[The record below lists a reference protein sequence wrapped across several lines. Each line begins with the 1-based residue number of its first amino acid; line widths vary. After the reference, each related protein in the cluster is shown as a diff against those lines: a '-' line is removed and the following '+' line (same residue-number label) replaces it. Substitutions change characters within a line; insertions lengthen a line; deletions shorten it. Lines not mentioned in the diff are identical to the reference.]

1 MSLSSSL
8 SRIGRSLALMLLA
21 LAALFFIVFA
31 LSPTIEL
38 LPDGMDWLVGLLL
51 VVFVLVWLVTGRKSR
66 SKH

>member
-38 LPDGMDWLVGLLL
+38 LPDGMDLLIGVL
-51 VVFVLVWLVTGRKSR
+51 LSGFVLVWLITGRKSR
-66 SKH
+66 SRR